1 LKKAAHPAEIGFTTT
16 FFQQYRRCATM
27 GNDTIVSF
35 SNPVFRDELSDL
47 VRRGAQQIIRQAV
60 EAELGEFLSEHA
72 TDRDAEGRRAVVRN
86 GYQPERAV
94 LTGIGAVTVQVP
106 KTRDRAGEGRC
117 FRSGLLP
124 PYLKK
129 AKRLEAVLP
138 WLYLKSVSTNDFDE
152 ALKGLFGESVKGLSA
167 PTIAR
172 LKQAWEGEY
181 AEWRQKDWR
190 GHEFVYLWA
199 DGIYLNVRG
208 DERRCLLVLIG
219 CDVHGNK
226 HFLAIEE
233 GFRESTESWKALLLS
248 LRDRGVEVAPRL
260 AVGDGAM
267 GFWAALAEVF
277 PATRTQRCW
286 VHKTVNVL
294 DKLPKT
300 LHPQVKSALHQ
311 IWQADSRVHAEK
323 AFDRFIAT
331 YEEKYP
337 KAVDCLA
344 RDRDELLAFYDFPA
358 AHWQHL
364 RTSNP
369 IESTFATV
377 RLRTVKTRNCLSAK
391 SGLSLVHQLAMS
403 AQKRWRK
410 LRGFRQL
417 ADVIAGVNF
426 IDGVDER
433 TISRKA
439 A

>member
-1 LKKAAHPAEIGFTTT
+1 
-16 FFQQYRRCATM
+16 M

-35 SNPVFRDELSDL
+35 VDPVFRDALSDL
-47 VRRGAQQIIRQAV
+47 VRQGARQIIRRAV
-60 EAELGEFLSEHA
+60 EAELAVFLDAHA
-72 TDRDAEGRRAVVRN
+72 TARDAQGRQAVVRN
-86 GYQPERAV
+86 GYQPEREV
-94 LTGIGAVTVQVP
+94 LTGIGAVKVQVP

-117 FRSGLLP
+117 FRSALLP

-138 WLYLKSVSTNDFDE
+138 WLYLKGVSTNDFDE
-152 ALKGLFGESVKGLSA
+152 ALKGLFGEGVKGLS
-167 PTIAR
+167 PTTIAR
-172 LKQAWEGEY
+172 LKQAWEAQY
-181 AEWRQKDWR
+181 AKWRQQDWR

-199 DGIYLNVRG
+199 DGIYVNVKSAQ
-208 DERRCLLVLIG
+208 RRCLLVLIG
-219 CDVHGNK
+219 CDAQGNK

-233 GFRESTESWKALLLS
+233 GFRESTESWKVLLLS
-248 LRDRGVEVAPRL
+248 LRDRGVEVAPKL

-277 PATRTQRCW
+277 PTTRAQRCW

-294 DKLPKT
+294 DKLPKR
-300 LHPQVKSALHQ
+300 LHGQVKSALHE
-311 IWQADSRVHAEK
+311 IWQADSRMNADK
-323 AFDRFIAT
+323 AFDRFSAT

-337 KAVDCLA
+337 KAVACLIK
-344 RDRDELLAFYDFPA
+344 DREALLAFYNFPA

-364 RTSNP
+364 RTTNP
-369 IESTFATV
+369 IESTFATI
-377 RLRTVKTRNCLSAK
+377 RLRTAKTRNCLSAQ
-391 SGLSLVHQLAMS
+391 SALSLVHQLAMS

-417 ADVIAGVNF
+417 ADLIAGATF
-426 IDGVDER
+426 IDGIDES

>member
-1 LKKAAHPAEIGFTTT
+1 MA
-16 FFQQYRRCATM
+16 
-27 GNDTIVSF
+27 NDTVVSF
-35 SNPVFRDELSDL
+35 ANPAFNDELSDL
-47 VRRGAQQIIRQAV
+47 IREGAQRIIRQAV
-60 EAELGEFLSEHA
+60 EAELKAFLEQHA
-72 TDRDAEGRRAVVRN
+72 TEHEGRRALVRN
-86 GYQPERAV
+86 GYQPERDV
-94 LTGIGAVTVQVP
+94 LTGIGAVKVRVP

-117 FRSGLLP
+117 FRSELLP

-138 WLYLKSVSTNDFDE
+138 WLYLKGVSTNDFDE
-152 ALKGLFGESVKGLSA
+152 ALTALFGESVKGLSPA
-167 PTIAR
+167 TIGR
-172 LKQAWEGEY
+172 LKHSWEAEY
-181 AEWRQKDWR
+181 AEWREKDWR
-190 GHEFVYLWA
+190 GHELVYLWA
-199 DGIYLNVRG
+199 DGIYTNVRS
-208 DERRCLLVLIG
+208 DQRRCLLVLIG
-219 CDVHGNK
+219 CDARGQK

-248 LRDRGVEVAPRL
+248 LRDRGIKVPPKL

-277 PATRTQRCW
+277 PTTRSQRCW

-300 LHPQVKSALHQ
+300 QHSEAKSALHA
-311 IWQADSRVHAEK
+311 IWQADSRANAEK
-323 AFDRFIAT
+323 AFDRFVTT
-331 YEEKYP
+331 YEQKYP

-344 RDRDELLAFYDFPA
+344 KDREELLAFYDFPA
-358 AHWQHL
+358 AHWQHI

-369 IESTFATV
+369 IESTFATI
-377 RLRTVKTRNCLSAK
+377 RLRTVKTRNCVSAK

-403 AQKRWRK
+403 AQKRWRR

-417 ADVIAGVNF
+417 ADVIAGVKF

-433 TISRKA
+433 TVSRKA

>member
-1 LKKAAHPAEIGFTTT
+1 
-16 FFQQYRRCATM
+16 
-27 GNDTIVSF
+27 
-35 SNPVFRDELSDL
+35 
-47 VRRGAQQIIRQAV
+47 
-60 EAELGEFLSEHA
+60 
-72 TDRDAEGRRAVVRN
+72 
-86 GYQPERAV
+86 
-94 LTGIGAVTVQVP
+94 VQVP

-138 WLYLKSVSTNDFDE
+138 WLYLKGVSTNDFDE

-190 GHEFVYLWA
+190 RHEFVYLWA
-199 DGIYLNVRG
+199 DGIYLNVRA

-248 LRDRGVEVAPRL
+248 LRDRGVEVTPRL

-277 PATRTQRCW
+277 PTTRIQRCW

-403 AQKRWRK
+403 AQQRWRK

-433 TISRKA
+433 AISRKA